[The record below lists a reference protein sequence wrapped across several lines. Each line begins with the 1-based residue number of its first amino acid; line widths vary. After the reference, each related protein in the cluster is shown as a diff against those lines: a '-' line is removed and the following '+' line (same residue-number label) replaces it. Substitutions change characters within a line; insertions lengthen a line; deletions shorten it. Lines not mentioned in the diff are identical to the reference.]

1 MNTNMKRFDLAI
13 LLSLAAL
20 WGASYLFIRMGAGQF
35 GAVPLAGVALM
46 LAPFLAWRRGQR

>member
-20 WGASYLFIRMGAGQF
+20 WGASYLFIRMGAEQF
-35 GAVPLAGVALM
+35 GAVPLL
-46 LAPFLAWRRGQR
+46 PSFLTWRRGLR

>member
-20 WGASYLFIRMGAGQF
+20 WEASYLLPRVNPDFSI
-35 GAVPLAGVALM
+35 
-46 LAPFLAWRRGQR
+46 